1 MKFKERLFSIISML
15 PGWLLIIPFSFLFR
29 KRRGLIIVISR
40 DANQFSDNTKYFY
53 SYLIN
58 NNYKNAYFLYET
70 DPGYMKNIPGSLAYP
85 SLKSVLLL
93 LHAEYIIVDTA
104 TWFYNFKFYLSFK
117 AKKIQLWH
125 GISSKKIEL
134 ATDFFCK
141 SKFRII
147 KIWYGI
153 LRGQFVKYNLITST
167 SEYYSKH
174 LYSDAFRYKHILP
187 LGQPRNDIF
196 FRTPQGLDMINTDKK
211 IYTKLKDLKSR
222 LDAKIILYT
231 PTYRE
236 NLSMDLLN
244 LDRIN
249 RFAKKNNFLFVIKHH
264 VLTRISCQQEYNRV
278 FYYSKYNDIYP
289 LMCISDMMLTDYSS
303 IYMDYILRDKPI
315 VFFIPDYEQYNKYEA
330 GLRPDFFD
338 MTPGPKV
345 YNMDD
350 LYVVLKTELLTEGMN
365 YREER
370 QKISDLAYKHKD
382 CKSSER
388 IYKYIK
394 NKQLNR

>member
-1 MKFKERLFSIISML
+1 MKIKERLLSIISIL
-15 PGWLLIIPFSFLFR
+15 PGWLLIVPFGFLFR
-29 KRRGLIIVISR
+29 KRKGLMIVISR

-53 SYLIN
+53 TYLIN
-58 NNYKNAYFLYET
+58 NKHKTAYFLYET

-85 SLKSVLLL
+85 SLKAVLLL

-104 TWFYNFKFYLSFK
+104 TWFYNFKFYFSFK

-134 ATDFFCK
+134 ATDVFRK
-141 SKFRII
+141 SKIKPL

-153 LRGQFVKYNLITST
+153 LRGQFVKYELITST

-196 FRTPQGLDMINTDKK
+196 FRNPQGLDLINTDKK
-211 IYTKLKDLKSR
+211 IYTQLKDLKSR
-222 LDAKIILYT
+222 YEAKIILYT

-244 LDRIN
+244 LDGIN
-249 RFAKKNNFLFVIKHH
+249 RFAEKNNFLFVIKHH
-264 VLTRISCQQEYNRV
+264 VLTRVSSRQEYSRV
-278 FYYSKYNDIYP
+278 FHYNKYKDIYP

-303 IYMDYILRDKPI
+303 IVMDYILRDKPM
-315 VFFIPDYEQYNKYEA
+315 VFFIPDYEQYKKSEA
-330 GLRPDFFD
+330 GLRKDFLD
-338 MTPGPKV
+338 MSPGPKV
-345 YNMDD
+345 YSMDD
-350 LYVVLKTELLTEGMN
+350 LYDVLKTELLTEGAN
-365 YREER
+365 YREAR

-382 CKSSER
+382 GQSSER
-388 IYKYIK
+388 IYQYITH
-394 NKQLNR
+394 